1 MPSPPLVGV
10 LYGDPIGQG
19 KGFWLI
25 APSAPVAVKRVD
37 AAVHV
42 EACANKCCTGQTVLL
57 FEIDVGDGHK

>member
-1 MPSPPLVGV
+1 MPNPPSIRV
-10 LYGDPIGQG
+10 LYGDLVAQG

-42 EACANKCCTGQTVLL
+42 
-57 FEIDVGDGHK
+57 